1 MPFDPK
7 PLQEFIEEGDRASPL
22 IFAGRADEIECAKAA
37 LRSVERGRLA
47 GQTALFTGAP
57 GAGKTALLEHL
68 KEDFE
73 RNGLAVAAR
82 LPVELIERPTDAIG
96 AVVMQIDPEIA
107 KKARQEITTTYGGGI
122 SSVISAGAER
132 SKKDAGMS
140 AMPTFATILPLLKK
154 RLNGKP
160 VVLFL
165 DEAQDAVGD
174 RPNGTNSLIQELHK
188 GHSGP
193 FLLIAGGLSDS
204 KSVFKQIGIS
214 RFGRNRLHALGLLSG
229 AEVREAAEDF
239 LANEE
244 YGIDCGPP
252 AIRQQWVEAL
262 ADESKGW
269 PQHLTNAFCGAAEEI
284 IKADGSLGNA
294 NLAAAL
300 KSSREYRESYYKA
313 RIEGVPLKL
322 IADIYAAMPDSGGL
336 GYDEIGKVIDRA
348 YRSRSG
354 MSGRLPQEK
363 AFDELLHRGVL
374 QDCMPERFD
383 APIPSLRKYVFALA
397 KHNGWQPLSSDSGA
411 R

>member
-1 MPFDPK
+1 M
-7 PLQEFIEEGDRASPL
+7 

-140 AMPTFATILPLLKK
+140 AMPTFATIHPLLKK